1 MATRVLLIGKDG
13 RTDCLAEA
21 LAASGAELHTVCD
34 LPNHPGLAAKSKTVR
49 WGRTD
54 DVPMVVE
61 FAREVRPD
69 LVVVG
74 PEDPLAAGVV
84 DAIQSA
90 LGTPCFGPTRALAQ
104 LEASKAFTRD
114 LLARHRIPGSLRYR
128 AFTSIDGVEGYM
140 RELGQFVVK
149 ADGLMGGK
157 GVKVFGEH
165 LHTIDESVAYTA
177 SLLPRGQVVVEEKV
191 EGEEFSLMSLCDGEH
206 TVATIPVQDH
216 KRAFE
221 DDRGPNTGGMGS
233 YSAADHRLP
242 FLSAEDLAEAAHI
255 NALVGAALREQ
266 LGAPY
271 RGVLYG
277 GFMATRDGLR
287 VLEYNAR
294 FGDPETMNV
303 VPLIEGDFLAICMAV
318 ATGTLARTPVTF
330 RRRATVCKYVVPEGY
345 PDDPV
350 KNEVLDL
357 SGMPTTGDDL
367 RVYAAA
373 LRKDDDGHI
382 VMTGSRA
389 LAVVGIAD
397 SIPAAA
403 DIAEE
408 AIGTVRG
415 RVMHRRDIGSPA
427 LLQRRIDHLAALRRA

>member
-1 MATRVLLIGKDG
+1 MATRVLLIGQDG

-21 LAASGAELHTVCD
+21 LVASGAEVHTVCS
-34 LPNHPGLAAKSKTVR
+34 LANHPGLAKKSTSVR
-49 WGRTD
+49 WGRPD
-54 DVPMVVE
+54 DVPMVVD
-61 FAREVRPD
+61 FAHEVRPD

-90 LGTPCFGPTRALAQ
+90 LGTPCFGPTKALAQ

-128 AFTSIDGVEGYM
+128 AFTSLDGVETYM
-140 RELGQFVVK
+140 HELGQFVVK

-165 LHTIDESVAYTA
+165 LTTVAESVEYTK

-191 EGEEFSLMSLCDGEH
+191 EGEEFSLQSLCDGEH

-233 YSAADHRLP
+233 YSDADHRLP
-242 FLSAEDLAEAAHI
+242 FLSAEHLAEAARI
-255 NALVGAALREQ
+255 NGLVGQALREQ
-266 LGAPY
+266 TGAPY

-277 GFMATRDGLR
+277 GFMATRDGVR

-303 VPLIEGDFLAICMAV
+303 VPLIEGSVLEILMAA

-330 RRRATVCKYVVPEGY
+330 RKRATVCKYVVPEGY
-345 PDDPV
+345 PDAPV
-350 KNEVLDL
+350 KNERIDL
-357 SGMPTTGDDL
+357 SGLPPSSDQL
-367 RVYAAA
+367 RIYAAA
-373 LRKDDDGHI
+373 LRQDDGHV

-397 SIPAAA
+397 TIPAAA
-403 DIAEE
+403 DIAER

-415 RVMHRRDIGSPA
+415 RIMHRRDIGSPA
-427 LLQRRIDHLAALRRA
+427 LIQRRVDHLAALRAR

>member
-1 MATRVLLIGKDG
+1 MATRVLLIGQDG

-21 LAASGAELHTVCD
+21 LLASGAELHTVCN

-49 WGRTD
+49 WGRAD
-54 DVPMVVE
+54 DVPMVVD

-84 DAIQSA
+84 DGIQAA

-104 LEASKAFTRD
+104 LEASKTFTRD

-128 AFTSIDGVEGYM
+128 AFTSLDGVEAYM
-140 RELGQFVVK
+140 HELGQFVVK

-165 LHTIDESVAYTA
+165 LTTIAESVEYAK

-191 EGEEFSLMSLCDGEH
+191 EGEEFSLQSICDGEH

-233 YSAADHRLP
+233 YSAADHLLP
-242 FLSAEDLAEAAHI
+242 FLSPEEIAEAARI
-255 NALVGAALREQ
+255 NALVGQALREQ

-277 GFMATRDGLR
+277 GFMATRDGVR

-294 FGDPETMNV
+294 FGDPETVNV
-303 VPLIEGDFLAICMAV
+303 VPLIEGDVLEILMAA
-318 ATGTLARTPVTF
+318 ATGTLAKTPVTF

-345 PDDPV
+345 PDAPV
-350 KNEVLDL
+350 KNERIDL
-357 SGMPTTGDDL
+357 RDLPPAGDHL

-373 LRKDDDGHI
+373 LRQDDGHV

-389 LAVVGIAD
+389 LAVVGIAET
-397 SIPAAA
+397 IPVAA

-408 AIGTVRG
+408 AIGRVRG
-415 RVMHRRDIGSPA
+415 RTMHRRDIGSPA
-427 LLQRRIDHLAALRRA
+427 LLQRRVDHLAALRRAT